1 MAHKDEISHSGRIID
16 IDQDITTVEI
26 IASSACSSCHAKGM
40 CGFSEDEEKILQ
52 LPTDPY
58 GTWQKGDEVEVYTKK
73 SMGLKAVWIAYIVP
87 LVVLMVLILA
97 LAPVV
102 EKEIMRGVY
111 ALGGVALYY
120 LVVFLFR
127 GRLANEIVFDIRK
140 K

>member
-16 IDQDITTVEI
+16 IDQDFTTVEI

-58 GTWQKGDEVEVYTKK
+58 VTWQKGDDVEVYTKK

-120 LVVFLFR
+120 LVVFLIR